1 MTTPL
6 PHYSHRQA
14 PVWMW
19 FVFGGIISLGILTG
33 ISSGWN
39 PLVNSIF
46 IVAIL
51 LVALFNGLRVEVDNE
66 KINLL
71 YGFGL
76 IHRNIDLSSI
86 AGVSVV
92 RNKWWYGFGIRLT
105 PHGWM
110 WNISGLEAIELE
122 YRNGKRFRIGSN
134 EPAVLKDLIQS
145 VLPTPK

>member
-1 MTTPL
+1 MSTPL
-6 PHYSHRQA
+6 VHYSHRQA

-19 FVFGGIISLGILTG
+19 FAFGGLIGIGIISWLAG
-33 ISSGWN
+33 GWI

-51 LVALFNGLRVEVDNE
+51 LVVLFNGLKVEVDNE
-66 KINLL
+66 KINLI
-71 YGFGL
+71 YGLGL
-76 IHRNIDLSSI
+76 IHRNIDLSSL
-86 AGVSVV
+86 AEVSVV

-110 WNISGLEAIELE
+110 WNISGLDAIELE

-134 EPAVLKDLIQS
+134 EPAALRDSIQS